1 MLRWN
6 WAHGSLV
13 LGLMLMT
20 AATIQAD
27 RVPSQKVEIPR
38 APGALPVV
46 AVPVTTNGFGNL
58 GVYQGIAV
66 RIYATPVVD
75 EPRNPQARPVYN
87 LPFYGASQAFGSSNG
102 VDSRPKYF
110 MPQR

>member
-38 APGALPVV
+38 AE
-46 AVPVTTNGFGNL
+46 
-58 GVYQGIAV
+58 V
-66 RIYATPVVD
+66 RSP
-75 EPRNPQARPVYN
+75 
-87 LPFYGASQAFGSSNG
+87 SSPC
-102 VDSRPKYF
+102 R
-110 MPQR
+110 

>member
-27 RVPSQKVEIPR
+27 RVPSQKVEIP
-38 APGALPVV
+38 A
-46 AVPVTTNGFGNL
+46 
-58 GVYQGIAV
+58 
-66 RIYATPVVD
+66 
-75 EPRNPQARPVYN
+75 PQARFP
-87 LPFYGASQAFGSSNG
+87 SSPC
-102 VDSRPKYF
+102 R
-110 MPQR
+110 

>member
-1 MLRWN
+1 MNRWR
-6 WAHGSLV
+6 WVAGPLV
-13 LGLMLMT
+13 LGLMLLT
-20 AATIQAD
+20 AAACRAD

-38 APGALPVV
+38 DPGVRPVV

-75 EPRNPQARPVYN
+75 DPKNPQARPVYN
-87 LPFYGASQAFGSSNG
+87 LPFYGGSQAFGSSEG
-102 VDSRPKYF
+102 VVSRPKAVV
-110 MPQR
+110 PH